1 MPKRSIFIKIYL
13 CFLLATFLV
22 IAAQLIL
29 DRLIRPP
36 YPPDIHAPHHHPFSG
51 PPPPHGPPPPPFFL
65 NPGPPPPPSTPLLL
79 LRLFITLAISG
90 GVCYWLA
97 RYLTSPVIK
106 LRDATRR
113 FAGGELTV
121 RIGKNGSKWKDE
133 LSELAADFDSMAER
147 IELLLTQQRQLIRDI
162 SHELRSPL
170 ARLVIAVELVRRRTG
185 EETMPALDR
194 IEKEAM
200 ILNEMIGQVLA
211 ITRFDSHIET
221 IQMSAIDLGKL
232 LEEVTDDANFEA
244 HARNCTV
251 KLTKITNCT
260 ISGNEEWL
268 RRAVEN
274 VVRNAVRY
282 TYINTTVD
290 ITLEQIVNNSKS
302 FAEINVRDHGD
313 GVPEANLPHLFRPFY
328 RVSNARERQTGGA
341 GLGLAITERV
351 VKIHNGSIK
360 ASNVP
365 GGGFIIVIRLPTAS

>member
-1 MPKRSIFIKIYL
+1 
-13 CFLLATFLV
+13 
-22 IAAQLIL
+22 
-29 DRLIRPP
+29 
-36 YPPDIHAPHHHPFSG
+36 
-51 PPPPHGPPPPPFFL
+51 
-65 NPGPPPPPSTPLLL
+65 LLL
-79 LRLFITLAISG
+79 FRLFITLIISG

-121 RIGKNGSKWKDE
+121 RIGKSTGKWKDE
-133 LSELAADFDSMAER
+133 LSELADDFDSMAER
-147 IELLLTQQRQLIRDI
+147 IESLLTQQRQLIRDI

-170 ARLVIAVELVRRRTG
+170 ARLVIAVELVRRQTG
-185 EETMPALDR
+185 KEAITALDR

-200 ILNEMIGQVLA
+200 LLNEMIGQVLA
-211 ITRFDSHIET
+211 ITRFESDLEAV
-221 IQMSAIDLGKL
+221 QMAPVDLSEL
-232 LEEVTDDANFEA
+232 LKEITDDANFEA
-244 HARNCTV
+244 NARHCTV
-251 KLTKITNCT
+251 QLTEGALCIV
-260 ISGNEEWL
+260 SGNEEWL

-282 TYINTTVD
+282 THVDTTVD
-290 ITLEQIVNNSKS
+290 IGLDQISDNSIPY
-302 FAEINVRDHGD
+302 AEISIRDHGI

-351 VKIHNGSIK
+351 VKLHNGFIM

-365 GGGFIIVIRLPTAS
+365 DSGLIVVIRLPMAPVLPTTAPCGD